1 MYGIMALP
9 SAMAFRLPHFT
20 LALMDLLSAQAKAPM
35 MVMSISLSAD
45 SVLMFSFSKYTAMP
59 SSFKVRI

>member
-1 MYGIMALP
+1 
-9 SAMAFRLPHFT
+9 MAFRLPHFT

-35 MVMSISLSAD
+35 MVMSVSLSAD